1 MTSKDVRDILQISST
16 STTGPGL
23 SSISTSRRSNPS
35 SAPPNSRKGAARPA
49 GVTRELFALIGH
61 NAPSLALAQSTTSKP
76 QFKSRIGF
84 GKDGKGLGGGLGGRR
99 GGTKWTWT
107 AFVNPSRGAKV
118 EDLQK
123 LREAEKKVV
132 ERAQAQGDE
141 KVVVVEAEEGK
152 QAEQDQSSRINPR
165 AKLQLRHWV
174 RDLPES
180 EQQPVLDYRFAKF
193 NTSSQ
198 PKSYTDQEYDM
209 WLRNLDPTWTKD
221 ETDHL
226 FELARTY
233 DIRFI
238 VMADRWQ
245 YTSERSVEMLKQRY
259 YSISRELLKQR
270 PPPATL
276 APEDKD
282 KWDKQRQDAISSM
295 QFDMNREVERKAY
308 LRSLLSRTPKQI
320 AEEDFLYI
328 ETRRIEQQ
336 YNKMAT
342 ERAELLKILGG
353 REGIGAAPGVPLG
366 VGGGAKGAATTQ
378 AQKVEESKK
387 KKGQTG
393 WELEGLN
400 GGGLPEGWAGEGSVR
415 KATPAQD
422 AANCIERHPAPSVSA
437 PKASPWPSVGVRS
450 SRIASV
456 KPGVAAKVSSALVEL
471 GISTHLIMPTKG
483 NIEKLDQLQATLS
496 QMVELKKAVDRC
508 QAEIKTFT
516 KKRDVLLAAQGGPPV
531 PASASV
537 TPAPEKLATPAPME
551 MEGEQVKKE
560 EGDDVGS
567 NKTDQRTKRSA
578 SISSVGTTT
587 KRARRD

>member
-1 MTSKDVRDILQISST
+1 MTSKDVRDILQISSNPT
-16 STTGPGL
+16 SGPGL
-23 SSISTSRRSNPS
+23 SSSTTSRRSNHLS
-35 SAPPNSRKGAARPA
+35 SAPPNSRKAASRPA

-76 QFKSRIGF
+76 QFKSRIGM
-84 GKDGKGLGGGLGGRR
+84 GKDGKGVGGRR
-99 GGTKWTWT
+99 SGTKWTWT

-118 EDLQK
+118 EHLQR
-123 LREAEKKVV
+123 LRGNKSKGEIGE
-132 ERAQAQGDE
+132 G
-141 KVVVVEAEEGK
+141 EGK
-152 QAEQDQSSRINPR
+152 GDDEVVFQGEEDEGPRIEPR

-180 EQQPVLDYRFAKF
+180 ELQPVLDSKFAKF

-198 PKSYTDQEYDM
+198 PMSYTDLEYDR
-209 WLRNLDPTWTKD
+209 WLRNLDPSWSKD

-226 FELARTY
+226 FDLARTY

-245 YTSERSVEMLKQRY
+245 YNSERSVEMLKQRY

-276 APEDKD
+276 APEDRD

-366 VGGGAKGAATTQ
+366 VGGGAKGAATTH
-378 AQKVEESKK
+378 AQKVEENKK

-456 KPGVAAKVSSALVEL
+456 KPGVAAKVASALVEL

-516 KKRDVLLAAQGGPPV
+516 KKRDVLLAARGGPPV
-531 PASASV
+531 PASTSV

-551 MEGEQVKKE
+551 MDGEVKKE
-560 EGDDVGS
+560 EQDDAGS
-567 NKTDQRTKRSA
+567 NKADQRTKRSA
-578 SISSVGTTT
+578 SVSSVGTTT